1 MAVESTNSKMKL
13 QWDMAR
19 QRAYDPMPEDDDDL
33 DDQYSPQ
40 VDPSSTGATGD
51 AKRISHKHW
60 KNQWSVNYQM
70 DFRLNPHDEV
80 PDAHVNLYE

>member
-1 MAVESTNSKMKL
+1 
-13 QWDMAR
+13 MAR

-51 AKRISHKHW
+51 AKRISHKH
-60 KNQWSVNYQM
+60 
-70 DFRLNPHDEV
+70 
-80 PDAHVNLYE
+80 